1 MSESN
6 CTEWKSTV
14 YVAALDI
21 ENAAVLLQ
29 RQEDGRH
36 ILPQFTVEGGRWE
49 TTTAKMQEQ
58 MESTLGIK
66 AQALYRAVY
75 REEIDICQAEVI
87 IIVEADAP
95 HILSG
100 SWVSRKVLADVAL
113 SNPAHCTLLDEA
125 LNELETGERP
135 ALRPPWAKPG
145 WQREAAE
152 WMTAELTRAGWT
164 PTGPTEI
171 GRSWALSYVMRIPA
185 VRGDSDQSE
194 YIYFKTSLDLPL
206 FVNEA
211 VVTDGLAALYPD
223 HAPLPVAVNAEK
235 NWMMLSDFGE
245 LVGHNAPLEDRLK
258 IIEQYGA
265 LQVKSAEQV
274 EELLAL
280 GCIDRRLDW
289 MVGEIEPFLT
299 HPEIGK
305 AITAEEA
312 AQLLS
317 MIAPLQKMCRKLNDY
332 GVPDALI
339 HGDLHGSNV
348 ARNHSTSD
356 KLLFFDWTDSA
367 ISHPFFDMLVIYTEK
382 DTAKRQTMRDAYLQ
396 CWQKYESQER
406 LLELWRMAEAL
417 AAVYHGISYL
427 YIFLG
432 VEEWG
437 KIDFYGAMPYWLRKI
452 LNYGDFVN
460 EYQ

>member
-1 MSESN
+1 
-6 CTEWKSTV
+6 
-14 YVAALDI
+14 
-21 ENAAVLLQ
+21 
-29 RQEDGRH
+29 
-36 ILPQFTVEGGRWE
+36 
-49 TTTAKMQEQ
+49 
-58 MESTLGIK
+58 
-66 AQALYRAVY
+66 
-75 REEIDICQAEVI
+75 
-87 IIVEADAP
+87 
-95 HILSG
+95 
-100 SWVSRKVLADVAL
+100 
-113 SNPAHCTLLDEA
+113 
-125 LNELETGERP
+125 
-135 ALRPPWAKPG
+135 
-145 WQREAAE
+145 
-152 WMTAELTRAGWT
+152 
-164 PTGPTEI
+164 
-171 GRSWALSYVMRIPA
+171 
-185 VRGDSDQSE
+185 
-194 YIYFKTSLDLPL
+194 
-206 FVNEA
+206 
-211 VVTDGLAALYPD
+211 
-223 HAPLPVAVNAEK
+223 
-235 NWMMLSDFGE
+235 
-245 LVGHNAPLEDRLK
+245 
-258 IIEQYGA
+258 
-265 LQVKSAEQV
+265 
-274 EELLAL
+274 
-280 GCIDRRLDW
+280 

-382 DTAKRQTMRDAYLQ
+382 DTAKRQTMRDAYLK